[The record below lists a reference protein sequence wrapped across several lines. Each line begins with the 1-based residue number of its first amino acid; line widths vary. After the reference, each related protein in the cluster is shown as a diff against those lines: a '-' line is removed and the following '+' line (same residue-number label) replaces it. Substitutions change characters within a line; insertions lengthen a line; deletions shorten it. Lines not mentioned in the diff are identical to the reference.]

1 MIINHSKFLS
11 FVGNYKIIDD
21 ICGWDWC
28 GGTHHCASFATQR
41 CYLAAINNGLNQI
54 YRKKLSLKNPF
65 LVFIAGL
72 LAIWLVFKVLKVIIS
87 IGWIIV
93 LAFVILFIINPRF
106 RTIVQH
112 FFANIFKS

>member
-1 MIINHSKFLS
+1 VLQLLLNAFIGHDQQRIKSNLSK
-11 FVGNYKIIDD
+11 KIIIMND
-21 ICGWDWC
+21 
-28 GGTHHCASFATQR
+28 A
-41 CYLAAINNGLNQI
+41 
-54 YRKKLSLKNPF
+54 LKNPF

-72 LAIWLVFKVLKVIIS
+72 LAIWLVFKILKVIIS

-106 RTIVQH
+106 RSIVQH